1 MVFKKNYDAKKGY
14 VSKKVMA
21 KRMENYI
28 KGVLEY
34 CKKNYPGVVYCFDV
48 VNECVDDGTGDDSVN
63 WNCRLHLTAAIISGT
78 QQWESTMWKKHLL
91 TQENMQRRA

>member
-1 MVFKKNYDAKKGY
+1 MMQRRATSV
-14 VSKKVMA
+14 KKVMA

-48 VNECVDDGTGDDSVN
+48 VNECVDDGTAMI
-63 WNCRLHLTAAIISGT
+63 L
-78 QQWESTMWKKHLL
+78 
-91 TQENMQRRA
+91 